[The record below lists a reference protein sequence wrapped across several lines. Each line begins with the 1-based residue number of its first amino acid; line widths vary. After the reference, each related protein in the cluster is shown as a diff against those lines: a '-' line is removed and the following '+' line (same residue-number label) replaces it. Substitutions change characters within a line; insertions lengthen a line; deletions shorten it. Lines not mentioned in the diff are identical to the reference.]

1 MSDPAPK
8 FVSLEM
14 LANWCRADADDP
26 AILPSAMG
34 AEQACLDFLDRA
46 IFATAEDMLAAKQGA
61 PADVAAAATA
71 RDAAIAAADGL
82 AGDARC
88 LALEMASSDYEDALE
103 VARKVRQG
111 MVVNDAVVAA
121 ILLTAASSYR
131 NREND
136 LTGNSAAA
144 VRIPQDAIS
153 YLRPHR
159 RGLGL

>member
-1 MSDPAPK
+1 MSDTAPK
-8 FVSLEM
+8 FVTVEM

-26 AILPSAMG
+26 ALLPAG
-34 AEQACLDFLDRA
+34 LAAEQSCLDYLDRA
-46 IFATAEDMLAAKQGA
+46 VFATSEDMLAAKQSA
-61 PADVAAAATA
+61 PADVTAAATA
-71 RDAAIAAADGL
+71 RDTAITAADGL
-82 AGDARC
+82 TGDARC
-88 LALEMASSDYEDALE
+88 LALEMAASDYDDALE
-103 VARKVRQG
+103 EARKVRQG

-121 ILLTAASSYR
+121 ILLTAASSFR

-144 VRIPQDAIS
+144 VRIPQDAMS